1 MKTLTTLFFV
11 LLGLGYHFEL
21 APKLHQGDQRRELAN
36 HWNDVNEAKGDESGV
51 FYSTSDL
58 LKSTLV
64 IHLAPQAGT
73 IDQDEFLDE
82 VESGD
87 ASSGELR
94 DLGFSKIKCGD
105 RVITLHERIEHP
117 ALGTRKLE
125 IETEG

>member
-1 MKTLTTLFFV
+1 
-11 LLGLGYHFEL
+11 
-21 APKLHQGDQRRELAN
+21 LAN
-36 HWNDVNEAKGDESGV
+36 HWNSTNEEMGDESGV
-51 FYSTSDL
+51 FYSTADL
-58 LKSTLV
+58 LDSTLI

-73 IDQDEFLDE
+73 IEQDEFLDE

-117 ALGTRKLE
+117 ALGTRELE
-125 IETEG
+125 IAIEG